1 MTAPPDPTH
10 AFLERFDESPV
21 AIGALYDWLIAVK
34 DNICTRIGHTTAAS
48 RFLEN
53 YQSPFDATAVH
64 RLLLAG
70 ATIAGKTNLDEF
82 GMGASTEHSA
92 FGPTLNPWN
101 PEYVPGGS
109 SGGSAAAVASGLA
122 RAALGSDTGGSIRQP
137 AAHCGLVGLKPT
149 WGRVSRFGLIAF
161 ASSLDVIGPIAHT
174 VSDCAAILE
183 VIAGIDPHDA
193 TSSDIA
199 PPALLDTLDEPI
211 PDLRIG
217 VVRSMLNE
225 HNHPA
230 VNAATR
236 AAIERLESNGATIID
251 IELPHAEYAVA
262 AYYLIATAEA
272 SSNLARYDGVRF
284 GCRAQLADDAT
295 LEDLYTKSRTQG
307 FGPEVRRRIIL
318 GTHVLSA
325 GYHDAYYLRAL
336 KTRRLIKNEYDRA
349 FAEHGLHAILTPVTP
364 GPPFRLGEKLDD
376 PMALYLE
383 DQYTVAPSLAG
394 LPAISVP
401 AGFTKDDLPLPVG
414 VQLIAKAFDEATL
427 LRVAQTLEVA
437 WPERENS
444 KPVLRV
450 PD

>member
-10 AFLERFDESPV
+10 AFLERFDESPI
-21 AIGALYDWLIAVK
+21 AIGTLYDWPIAVK
-34 DNICTRIGHTTAAS
+34 DNICTRIGRTTAAS
-48 RFLEN
+48 GFLEN
-53 YQSPFDATAVH
+53 YQSPFDATAVD

-70 ATIAGKTNLDEF
+70 ATVVGKTNLDEF

-161 ASSLDVIGPIAHT
+161 ASSLDVIGPIART
-174 VSDCAAILE
+174 VRDCAAILE
-183 VIAGIDPHDA
+183 VIAGIDTHDA
-193 TSSDIA
+193 TSSDLA
-199 PPALLDTLDEPI
+199 PPNILNTLDKPI

-225 HNHPA
+225 HNHPT
-230 VNAATR
+230 VNAAAE
-236 AAIERLESNGATIID
+236 AAIERLRSNGANIID
-251 IELPHAEYAVA
+251 IELPHADHAVA

-284 GCRAQLADDAT
+284 GRRAQLAENAT
-295 LEDLYTKSRTQG
+295 LEDLYTKSRTEG

-336 KTRRLIKNEYDRA
+336 KTRRLIKNDYDRA
-349 FAEHGLHAILTPVTP
+349 FAEHDLHAILSPVTP

-401 AGFTKDDLPLPVG
+401 AGFTDDPLPLPIG
-414 VQLIAKAFDEATL
+414 VQLIAKPFDETTL
-427 LRVAQTLEVA
+427 LRVAHTLEAA
-437 WPERENS
+437 WPERENY
-444 KPVLRV
+444 KPVLGCL
-450 PD
+450 

>member
-10 AFLERFDESPV
+10 AFLQRFNESPV
-21 AIGALYDWLIAVK
+21 AIGSLYDWTIAVK
-34 DNICTRIGHTTAAS
+34 DNICTRTGNTTAAS
-48 RFLEN
+48 RFLEH
-53 YQSPFDATAVH
+53 YQSPFDATVVS

-70 ATIAGKTNLDEF
+70 AAIVGKTNLDEF

-137 AAHCGLVGLKPT
+137 AAHCSLVGLKPT
-149 WGRVSRFGLIAF
+149 WSRVSRFGLIAF
-161 ASSLDVIGPIAHT
+161 ASSLDVIGPITNT
-174 VSDCAAILE
+174 VRDCAAILE
-183 VIAGIDPHDA
+183 VIAGEDPHDA
-193 TSSDIA
+193 TSSDHA
-199 PPALLDTLDEPI
+199 PPDLLSTLDKPI

-225 HNHPA
+225 HNHAA
-230 VNAATR
+230 VNAA
-236 AAIERLESNGATIID
+236 AEASIERLRSGGATIID
-251 IELPHAEYAVA
+251 IELPHADYAVA

-284 GCRAQLADDAT
+284 GRRATLDDDAT
-295 LEDLYTKSRTQG
+295 LDDLYTKSRTQG

-336 KTRRLIKNEYDRA
+336 KTRRLIKQDFDHA
-349 FAEHGLHAILTPVTP
+349 FEEHNLHAMLSPVTP

-394 LPAISVP
+394 LPAISIP
-401 AGFTKDDLPLPVG
+401 AGFTDDQKPLPVG
-414 VQLIAKAFDEATL
+414 VQLIAKPFDETTL
-427 LRVAQTLEVA
+427 LRVAQTLEAA
-437 WPERENS
+437 WPERS
-444 KPVLRV
+444 QYTPVLQLAN
-450 PD
+450 

>member
-10 AFLERFDESPV
+10 AFLERFDESPI
-21 AIGALYDWLIAVK
+21 AIGTLYDWPIAVK

-53 YQSPFDATAVH
+53 YQSPFNATVID
-64 RLLLAG
+64 RLLCAG
-70 ATIAGKTNLDEF
+70 AAIVGKTNLDEF

-137 AAHCGLVGLKPT
+137 AAHCSLVGLKPT

-161 ASSLDVIGPIAHT
+161 ASSLDVVGPIAHT
-174 VSDCAAILE
+174 LCDCAAILE
-183 VIAGIDPHDA
+183 VISGIDPNDA
-193 TSSDIA
+193 TSSEHT
-199 PPALLDTLDEPI
+199 PPKLLDTLDDPI

-230 VNAATR
+230 VNAA
-236 AAIERLESNGATIID
+236 AEASIERLRSNGATIID
-251 IELPHAEYAVA
+251 IELPHSDYAVA

-284 GCRAQLADDAT
+284 GRRAELADDAT

-336 KTRRLIKNEYDRA
+336 KTRRLIQRDYAQAFNEHD
-349 FAEHGLHAILTPVTP
+349 LHTILTPVTP

-394 LPAISVP
+394 LPAISIP
-401 AGFTKDDLPLPVG
+401 AGFTDDKPPLPVG
-414 VQLIAKAFDEATL
+414 VQLVAKAFDEATL
-427 LRVAQTLEVA
+427 LRVAQTLEA
-437 WPERENS
+437 DWPGRS
-444 KPVLRV
+444 QYAPVLQLAN
-450 PD
+450 